1 MFRCSVVGD
10 AKLRKFHRKAGYD
23 RRGVESYEVLKTM
36 LEVLPLT
43 L

>member
-1 MFRCSVVGD
+1 MFGCSEAGG
-10 AKLRKFHRKAGYD
+10 AELRKFHRKAGYD